1 MTSLERKSLI
11 SHLAESQAAV
21 LDVLENMDD
30 SLFQYV
36 PSEGQWSIAQIV
48 EHIILVEKGI
58 LGKIKSLATTAPSE
72 VAAVQIDHHQL
83 IGLLTDR
90 GRKAKSPESYIPKG
104 VFTNTKEA
112 ITAFNEHRTDLET
125 FLKTTTIP
133 LQTIVFPHFI
143 LGAINGLSWMAFV
156 AGHCLRHVTQMK
168 AIKEGL
174 VTKK

>member
-58 LGKIKSLATTAPSE
+58 LGKIKSLATT
-72 VAAVQIDHHQL
+72 
-83 IGLLTDR
+83 
-90 GRKAKSPESYIPKG
+90 RKAKSPESYIPKG